1 MSFRQATPPDEVTR
15 TGYARDMRPKQTK
28 NTWCTKTES
37 STGRWLLCTWL
48 LAISGAILCSS
59 AKQLDPLFGFNL
71 FGCVF
76 SLQARRAL
84 RARLPKQGRGAA
96 TQIQAYYVLVPG
108 EGRCLFYAVS
118 TEVSGGQKWE
128 LSCAIGSHHVEDG
141 TVSPSP
147 PDRVIAAPR
156 EKEAAA
162 TPAAEALQARIQS
175 NVVHVPGDGWCFFYT
190 VSKYFKGG
198 TNWDRSAAA
207 EIYLQAIEWLLAA
220 QHGPQADAVATACV
234 PFNADEL
241 RLHEHFLRQQPTAV
255 ETAALNTTEV
265 VLLSK
270 LHALLPQPAM
280 LDSIHHASAGV
291 ELWAL
296 TQQFEFE
303 CLIWGSQENV
313 NYWVRSM
320 DCLTDQEAHAKLQ
333 HHSPVLEL
341 VHAQAEPQPAKMPNV
356 AWKGSGA
363 QRRLACPVAWQLS
376 QRRQLGYESQKD
388 WMVEGCTK
396 QLRAR
401 SKGNA
406 KAPLP
411 WEDLSRA
418 ATVSKQAKE
427 AAHDVGD
434 VQAEAAALC
443 VIAQIHV
450 FNGRPQSE
458 ILETLEDAMALAV
471 EAEDGRTEATALLLK
486 AEIHLQAEELQE
498 ALNAARQA
506 ELLLGRMDDEAASA
520 KVEEIL
526 NKLRGFE
533 FRVDEAPVAP
543 AYRSYGYDP
552 RMALPLVSGP
562 DPAVVKATIQEVRG
576 STVLPKRTKE
586 CILYIVFCSVWLKK
600 PTSPQPTGAGSAE
613 LAELGGEVDVVK
625 KISEMEQKAQVW
637 QGDLDQELHRLNRQL
652 NEQTSQVETLKRH
665 LDQKKRPVLAPSLF
679 HQERGFEDARAAQLR
694 EREELLQAKEKQLRE
709 REELLQAKEKQ
720 LLEREQTLQREKK
733 LLHERE
739 QSFIAKERQL
749 LEREQTLQTEKKLQ
763 MEREQ
768 YLQSKDQQLFERE
781 EALQSAT
788 KLQQQQELEHFQTER
803 QLERARAKSQD
814 YNLTAPAPAAP
825 APPAAP
831 RGRKTEPRGPRG
843 PRGAVKDRSS
853 RSREREMKQKDPE
866 HRKTKRRRTELYRTF
881 EEQRWTWYKTLA
893 TPIATPSPAAAVTA
907 AVTARSAAAS
917 RHVEPVKPKV
927 DREEADPPLHRLGS
941 ARPILLETVEEELM
955 LELDEVSCDT
965 GMSSA
970 VM

>member
-1 MSFRQATPPDEVTR
+1 MFITQLTEPHAVLSWSWLIHDGCAAAPRSGATELLRALRQCSQVYRAVE
-15 TGYARDMRPKQTK
+15 
-28 NTWCTKTES
+28 C
-37 STGRWLLCTWL
+37 RWLLCTWL

-84 RARLPKQGRGAA
+84 RARLPKQA
-96 TQIQAYYVLVPG
+96 
-108 EGRCLFYAVS
+108 
-118 TEVSGGQKWE
+118 
-128 LSCAIGSHHVEDG
+128 HHVEDG

-376 QRRQLGYESQKD
+376 QRRQLG
-388 WMVEGCTK
+388 TK

-562 DPAVVKATIQEVRG
+562 DPAVVKATIQEV
-576 STVLPKRTKE
+576 TKKMVGKE
-586 CILYIVFCSVWLKK
+586 
-600 PTSPQPTGAGSAE
+600 
-613 LAELGGEVDVVK
+613 D
-625 KISEMEQKAQVW
+625 
-637 QGDLDQELHRLNRQL
+637 DL
-652 NEQTSQVETLKRH
+652 
-665 LDQKKRPVLAPSLF
+665 
-679 HQERGFEDARAAQLR
+679 
-694 EREELLQAKEKQLRE
+694 
-709 REELLQAKEKQ
+709 
-720 LLEREQTLQREKK
+720 
-733 LLHERE
+733 
-739 QSFIAKERQL
+739 
-749 LEREQTLQTEKKLQ
+749 
-763 MEREQ
+763 
-768 YLQSKDQQLFERE
+768 
-781 EALQSAT
+781 
-788 KLQQQQELEHFQTER
+788 
-803 QLERARAKSQD
+803 
-814 YNLTAPAPAAP
+814 
-825 APPAAP
+825 
-831 RGRKTEPRGPRG
+831 
-843 PRGAVKDRSS
+843 
-853 RSREREMKQKDPE
+853 
-866 HRKTKRRRTELYRTF
+866 
-881 EEQRWTWYKTLA
+881 
-893 TPIATPSPAAAVTA
+893 
-907 AVTARSAAAS
+907 
-917 RHVEPVKPKV
+917 
-927 DREEADPPLHRLGS
+927 EADMPLMDL
-941 ARPILLETVEEELM
+941 
-955 LELDEVSCDT
+955 
-965 GMSSA
+965 
-970 VM
+970 